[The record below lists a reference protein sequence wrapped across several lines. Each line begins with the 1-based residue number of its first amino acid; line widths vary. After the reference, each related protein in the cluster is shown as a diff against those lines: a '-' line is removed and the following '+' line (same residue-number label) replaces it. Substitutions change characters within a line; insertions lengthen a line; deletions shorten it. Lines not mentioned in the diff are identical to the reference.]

1 MALHAGTVRHNSE
14 FKALVARKDWHREQE
29 HEVVERFD
37 RQVEEWNEKTED
49 FDQLDIPHIWG
60 CATMTSALGGIKI
73 TYTEGFEYDECDPDS
88 LTTSIEGQDEI
99 WAVEGCQV
107 VDEDGDELDAHELAD
122 FLDYAFSSIDYSI
135 IRIPKKIG

>member
-1 MALHAGTVRHNSE
+1 MKKTTSISISE

-73 TYTEGFEYDECDPDS
+73 KD
-88 LTTSIEGQDEI
+88 L
-99 WAVEGCQV
+99 
-107 VDEDGDELDAHELAD
+107 VDEG
-122 FLDYAFSSIDYSI
+122 
-135 IRIPKKIG
+135 RP